1 MSMPD
6 QKMSWPRT
14 PCTEYEDQILD
25 LEQGQLSEPARGVL
39 ELHLAGCP
47 ACRQFAEELQSLDAA
62 LAREFQRKELP
73 ASFKEALLS
82 RIDAATASVTPEL
95 VARRKA
101 AIESEFRRQSAGL
114 LKRVV
119 GERWSSFLD
128 ALGLATLALVMVV
141 MLQQML
147 FQDFD
152 VSALLTKALTHQL
165 ASYVIWMAAA
175 ASVIGAVW
183 IGLRGNLRC
192 VVPWA

>member
-14 PCTEYEDQILD
+14 PCAEYENQILD
-25 LEQGQLSEPARGVL
+25 LEHGQLSEPGRGVL
-39 ELHLAGCP
+39 ESHLAGCP
-47 ACRQFAEELQSLDAA
+47 ACQQFAEELQSLDAT
-62 LAREFQRKELP
+62 LAGEFQCKELP
-73 ASFKEALLS
+73 ASFKVALLS

-95 VARRKA
+95 VARRKE

-119 GERWSSFLD
+119 RERWSSFLD
-128 ALGLATLALVMVV
+128 GLGLATLALVIAL
-141 MLQQML
+141 MLRRVL
-147 FQDFD
+147 LQDFD
-152 VSALLTKALTHQL
+152 VSALLPRALTDQL

-183 IGLRGNLRC
+183 IGLRGKVRG
-192 VVPWA
+192 VGPWA

>member
-1 MSMPD
+1 M
-6 QKMSWPRT
+6 K
-14 PCTEYEDQILD
+14 
-25 LEQGQLSEPARGVL
+25 PAFVW
-39 ELHLAGCP
+39 
-47 ACRQFAEELQSLDAA
+47 
-62 LAREFQRKELP
+62 
-73 ASFKEALLS
+73 
-82 RIDAATASVTPEL
+82 TT
-95 VARRKA
+95 
-101 AIESEFRRQSAGL
+101 GL

-183 IGLRGNLRC
+183 IGLRGKVRG
-192 VVPWA
+192 VGPWA